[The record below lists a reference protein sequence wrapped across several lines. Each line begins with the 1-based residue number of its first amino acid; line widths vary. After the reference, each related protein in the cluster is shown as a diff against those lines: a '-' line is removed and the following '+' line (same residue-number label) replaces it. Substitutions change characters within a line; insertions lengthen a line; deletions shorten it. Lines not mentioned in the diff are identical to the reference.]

1 MQAVGCGSA
10 EPTSQQRATLAG
22 IYSHCTSTLHSIMT
36 SISQKNILLTGGSR
50 GLGPYLARA
59 LAQKGAN
66 LALVARDEQALQ
78 VVCAELQAMGV
89 TAVAIAADLTDTT
102 CLAAVVARARLALGS
117 IDILVNNA
125 ALESEGE
132 FELLTGAD
140 ISKTICLNLEVPLL
154 LTHLLL
160 PEMLARKSGHILNMG
175 SVGGKKGAAYDA
187 LYCGT
192 KAAIS
197 EWSSGLAS
205 EYAGTGVQVS
215 VVCPGY
221 VENAGMFAKF
231 GMKAPA
237 MLGSTTPEKVAA
249 AVVRA
254 IEANQLEV
262 IVNSIPVRP
271 LLALNALSPA
281 FGNWLV
287 AKLGVK
293 ELQKRKIALS
303 KQKKS

>member
-1 MQAVGCGSA
+1 
-10 EPTSQQRATLAG
+10 
-22 IYSHCTSTLHSIMT
+22 MT
-36 SISQKNILLTGGSR
+36 SISNKNILLTGGSR
-50 GLGPYLARA
+50 GLGPFLARA

-78 VVCAELQAMGV
+78 SVCAKLQALGV
-89 TAVAIAADLTDTT
+89 TAVAIAADLTDTSRLT
-102 CLAAVVARARLALGS
+102 EVVARARQVLGS

-125 ALESEGE
+125 AIESEGE
-132 FELLTGAD
+132 FELLTSTD
-140 ISKTICLNLEVPLL
+140 ISKTICLNLEVPML
-154 LTHLLL
+154 LTNMLL
-160 PEMLARKSGHILNMG
+160 PEMLARKSGHILNIG

-197 EWSSGLAS
+197 EWSIGLAS
-205 EYAGTGVQVS
+205 EYESTGVQVS

-231 GMKAPA
+231 GMESPA
-237 MLGSTTPEKVAA
+237 LLGSTTPEKVAA
-249 AVVRA
+249 AVVQA
-254 IEANQLEV
+254 IETNQLEV

-281 FGNWLV
+281 IGNWLV

-293 ELQKRKIALS
+293 ELQKRKIALG
-303 KQKKS
+303 KQKNA